1 MKKLMCLVTVLM
13 MISMFAFSINS
24 FSADEVNN
32 NETTLVTNQDETEN
46 EDINDE
52 DFVDMD
58 GHDDDLADEYYME
71 HGDEDDEDDEDNLA
85 TDDEMAYSS
94 GNPAPKESTYDEV
107 GSEMSSPKTSDTDT
121 YTAVVL
127 ALLFGSVAS
136 VAVYKLKK

>member
-58 GHDDDLADEYYME
+58 GHDDDLSDEYYRE
-71 HGDEDDEDDEDNLA
+71 HGDEDNLA

-94 GNPAPKESTYDEV
+94 GNTAPKESTSDEV

>member
-24 FSADEVNN
+24 FSADEVD
-32 NETTLVTNQDETEN
+32 NQDTSIATNEN
-46 EDINDE
+46 NAENYGEDKVLLTDDIEGDATVDE
-52 DFVDMD
+52 
-58 GHDDDLADEYYME
+58 
-71 HGDEDDEDDEDNLA
+71 A

>member
-24 FSADEVNN
+24 FSADEVDNQD
-32 NETTLVTNQDETEN
+32 TSIVTNENNAENYGEDKVLLTDDIEGDATVDE
-46 EDINDE
+46 
-52 DFVDMD
+52 
-58 GHDDDLADEYYME
+58 
-71 HGDEDDEDDEDNLA
+71 A

-94 GNPAPKESTYDEV
+94 GNPAPKGATSDEV

>member
-32 NETTLVTNQDETEN
+32 NETTLVTNQDDTEN

-52 DFVDMD
+52 NFVDMD
-58 GHDDDLADEYYME
+58 GHDDDLADEYYRE
-71 HGDEDDEDDEDNLA
+71 HGDEDDEDNLA
-85 TDDEMAYSS
+85 TDDEMAYAYDGNSS
-94 GNPAPKESTYDEV
+94 TSDGV
-107 GSEMSSPKTSDTDT
+107 GSEMNSPKTSDTDT

>member
-1 MKKLMCLVTVLM
+1 MKKLLYLFTVLM
-13 MISMFAFSINS
+13 MIFMFAFSINS
-24 FSADEVNN
+24 FSADEVDNQD
-32 NETTLVTNQDETEN
+32 TSMVTNENNAENYGEDKVLLTDDIEGDATVDE
-46 EDINDE
+46 
-52 DFVDMD
+52 
-58 GHDDDLADEYYME
+58 
-71 HGDEDDEDDEDNLA
+71 A

-94 GNPAPKESTYDEV
+94 GNPAPKESTSDEV

>member
-1 MKKLMCLVTVLM
+1 MKKLLYLVTVLM
-13 MISMFAFSINS
+13 MIFMFAFSINS
-24 FSADEVNN
+24 FSADEVDNQD
-32 NETTLVTNQDETEN
+32 TSIVTNENNAENYGEDKVLLTDDIEGDATVDE
-46 EDINDE
+46 
-52 DFVDMD
+52 
-58 GHDDDLADEYYME
+58 
-71 HGDEDDEDDEDNLA
+71 A

-94 GNPAPKESTYDEV
+94 GNPAPKESTSDEV

>member
-24 FSADEVNN
+24 FSADEVDNQD
-32 NETTLVTNQDETEN
+32 TSIVTNENNAENYGEDKVLLTDDIEGDATVDE
-46 EDINDE
+46 
-52 DFVDMD
+52 
-58 GHDDDLADEYYME
+58 
-71 HGDEDDEDDEDNLA
+71 A

>member
-24 FSADEVNN
+24 FSADEVDNQD
-32 NETTLVTNQDETEN
+32 TSIVTNENNAENYGEDKVLLTDDIEGDATVDE
-46 EDINDE
+46 
-52 DFVDMD
+52 
-58 GHDDDLADEYYME
+58 
-71 HGDEDDEDDEDNLA
+71 A

-94 GNPAPKESTYDEV
+94 GNPAPKESTSDEV
-107 GSEMSSPKTSDTDT
+107 GSEMSSPKTSHIDT

>member
-24 FSADEVNN
+24 FSADEVDNQD
-32 NETTLVTNQDETEN
+32 TSIVTNENNAKNYGEDKVLLTDDIEGDATVDE
-46 EDINDE
+46 
-52 DFVDMD
+52 
-58 GHDDDLADEYYME
+58 
-71 HGDEDDEDDEDNLA
+71 A

-94 GNPAPKESTYDEV
+94 GNPAPKESTFDEV

>member
-1 MKKLMCLVTVLM
+1 MKRLMCLVTVLM
-13 MISMFAFSINS
+13 MISMFAFSIDS
-24 FSADEVNN
+24 FSADEVD
-32 NETTLVTNQDETEN
+32 NQDTSIVANEN
-46 EDINDE
+46 NAENYGEDKVLLTDDIEGDATVDE
-52 DFVDMD
+52 
-58 GHDDDLADEYYME
+58 
-71 HGDEDDEDDEDNLA
+71 A

-94 GNPAPKESTYDEV
+94 GNPAPKESTSDEV

>member
-24 FSADEVNN
+24 FSADEVDNQD
-32 NETTLVTNQDETEN
+32 TSIVTNENNAENYGENKVLLTDDIEGDATVDE
-46 EDINDE
+46 
-52 DFVDMD
+52 
-58 GHDDDLADEYYME
+58 
-71 HGDEDDEDDEDNLA
+71 A

-94 GNPAPKESTYDEV
+94 GNPAPKESTSDEI

>member
-1 MKKLMCLVTVLM
+1 MCLVTVLM

-94 GNPAPKESTYDEV
+94 GNPAPKESTSDEV
-107 GSEMSSPKTSDTDT
+107 GSEMSSPKTSDSDA

-136 VAVYKLKK
+136 VALYKLKK

>member
-24 FSADEVNN
+24 FSADGVDNQD
-32 NETTLVTNQDETEN
+32 TSIVTNENNAENYGEDKVLLTDDIEGDATVDE
-46 EDINDE
+46 
-52 DFVDMD
+52 
-58 GHDDDLADEYYME
+58 
-71 HGDEDDEDDEDNLA
+71 A

-94 GNPAPKESTYDEV
+94 GNPAPKESTSDEV
-107 GSEMSSPKTSDTDT
+107 GSEMSSPKTSHTDT

>member
-24 FSADEVNN
+24 FSADEVDNQD
-32 NETTLVTNQDETEN
+32 TSIVTNENNAENYGEDKVLLTDDIEGDATVDE
-46 EDINDE
+46 
-52 DFVDMD
+52 
-58 GHDDDLADEYYME
+58 
-71 HGDEDDEDDEDNLA
+71 A

-94 GNPAPKESTYDEV
+94 GNPAPKESTSDEI
-107 GSEMSSPKTSDTDT
+107 GSEMSSPKTSHTDT

>member
-1 MKKLMCLVTVLM
+1 MKKLMSLVTVLM

-58 GHDDDLADEYYME
+58 GHDDDLADE
-71 HGDEDDEDDEDNLA
+71 DDEDNLA

-94 GNPAPKESTYDEV
+94 GNPAPKESTSDEV
-107 GSEMSSPKTSDTDT
+107 GSEMSSPKTSHTDT

>member
-24 FSADEVNN
+24 FSADEVDNQD
-32 NETTLVTNQDETEN
+32 TYIVTNENNAENYGEDKVLLTDDIEGDATVDE
-46 EDINDE
+46 
-52 DFVDMD
+52 
-58 GHDDDLADEYYME
+58 
-71 HGDEDDEDDEDNLA
+71 A

-94 GNPAPKESTYDEV
+94 GNPAPKESTSDEV
-107 GSEMSSPKTSDTDT
+107 GSEMSSPKTSDSDA

>member
-1 MKKLMCLVTVLM
+1 MKRLMCLVTVLM

-24 FSADEVNN
+24 FSADEVDNQD
-32 NETTLVTNQDETEN
+32 TSIVTNENNAENYGEDKVSLTDDIEGDATVDE
-46 EDINDE
+46 
-52 DFVDMD
+52 
-58 GHDDDLADEYYME
+58 
-71 HGDEDDEDDEDNLA
+71 A

-94 GNPAPKESTYDEV
+94 GDPAPKGATSDEV
-107 GSEMSSPKTSDTDT
+107 GSKMSSPKTSDSDA

>member
-24 FSADEVNN
+24 FSADEVDNQD
-32 NETTLVTNQDETEN
+32 TSIVTNENNAENYGEDKVLLTDDIEGDATVDE
-46 EDINDE
+46 
-52 DFVDMD
+52 
-58 GHDDDLADEYYME
+58 
-71 HGDEDDEDDEDNLA
+71 A

-94 GNPAPKESTYDEV
+94 GNTAPKESTSDEV

-127 ALLFGSVAS
+127 SLLFGSVAS

>member
-1 MKKLMCLVTVLM
+1 MCLVTVLM

-58 GHDDDLADEYYME
+58 GHDDDLADEYYGE
-71 HGDEDDEDDEDNLA
+71 HGDEDDEDNLA

-94 GNPAPKESTYDEV
+94 GNPAPKESTSDEV
-107 GSEMSSPKTSDTDT
+107 GSEMSSPKTGNEGT

>member
-1 MKKLMCLVTVLM
+1 MKRLMCLVTVLM

-24 FSADEVNN
+24 FSADEVDNQD
-32 NETTLVTNQDETEN
+32 TSIVTNENNGENYGEDKVSLTDDIEGDATVDE
-46 EDINDE
+46 
-52 DFVDMD
+52 
-58 GHDDDLADEYYME
+58 
-71 HGDEDDEDDEDNLA
+71 A

-94 GNPAPKESTYDEV
+94 GDPAPKGATSDEV
-107 GSEMSSPKTSDTDT
+107 GSEMSSPKTSDSDA

>member
-1 MKKLMCLVTVLM
+1 MCLVTVLM

-32 NETTLVTNQDETEN
+32 NETTLVTNQDDTEN
-46 EDINDE
+46 EDLNDGN
-52 DFVDMD
+52 FVDMD
-58 GHDDDLADEYYME
+58 GHDDDLADEYYRE
-71 HGDEDDEDDEDNLA
+71 HGDEDDEDNLA

-94 GNPAPKESTYDEV
+94 GNPAPKDTSSEV
-107 GSEMSSPKTSDTDT
+107 GSEIHAPQTSDSDT

>member
-1 MKKLMCLVTVLM
+1 MKRLMCLVTVLM

-24 FSADEVNN
+24 FSADEVDNQD
-32 NETTLVTNQDETEN
+32 TSIVTNENNAENYGEDKVSLTDDIEGDATVDE
-46 EDINDE
+46 
-52 DFVDMD
+52 
-58 GHDDDLADEYYME
+58 
-71 HGDEDDEDDEDNLA
+71 A

-94 GNPAPKESTYDEV
+94 GNPAPKGATSDEV
-107 GSEMSSPKTSDTDT
+107 GSEMSSPKTSDSDA

>member
-1 MKKLMCLVTVLM
+1 MKKLMCLVIVIMTL
-13 MISMFAFSINS
+13 SMFAFSINS
-24 FSADEVNN
+24 FSADEVDNQD
-32 NETTLVTNQDETEN
+32 TSIVTNENNAENYGENKVLLTDDIEGDATVDE
-46 EDINDE
+46 
-52 DFVDMD
+52 
-58 GHDDDLADEYYME
+58 
-71 HGDEDDEDDEDNLA
+71 A

-94 GNPAPKESTYDEV
+94 GNPAPKESTSDEV

>member
-1 MKKLMCLVTVLM
+1 MKRLMCLVTVLM

-24 FSADEVNN
+24 FSADEVD
-32 NETTLVTNQDETEN
+32 NQDTSIVANEN
-46 EDINDE
+46 NAENYGEDKVLLTDDIEGDATVDE
-52 DFVDMD
+52 
-58 GHDDDLADEYYME
+58 
-71 HGDEDDEDDEDNLA
+71 A

-107 GSEMSSPKTSDTDT
+107 GSEMSSPKTSHTVT

>member
-24 FSADEVNN
+24 FSADEVDNQD
-32 NETTLVTNQDETEN
+32 TSIVTNENNAKNYGEDKVLLTDDIEGDATVDE
-46 EDINDE
+46 
-52 DFVDMD
+52 
-58 GHDDDLADEYYME
+58 
-71 HGDEDDEDDEDNLA
+71 A

-94 GNPAPKESTYDEV
+94 GNPAPKGATSDEV
-107 GSEMSSPKTSDTDT
+107 GSKMSSPKTSDTDT

>member
-58 GHDDDLADEYYME
+58 GHDDDLADEYY
-71 HGDEDDEDDEDNLA
+71 GDEDDEDNLA

-94 GNPAPKESTYDEV
+94 GNPAPKESTSDEV

>member
-24 FSADEVNN
+24 FSADEVDNQD
-32 NETTLVTNQDETEN
+32 TSIVTNENNAENYGEDKVLLTDDIEGDATVDE
-46 EDINDE
+46 
-52 DFVDMD
+52 
-58 GHDDDLADEYYME
+58 
-71 HGDEDDEDDEDNLA
+71 A

-94 GNPAPKESTYDEV
+94 GNPAPKGATSDEV
-107 GSEMSSPKTSDTDT
+107 GSEMSSPKTSDTDI

>member
-24 FSADEVNN
+24 FSADEVD
-32 NETTLVTNQDETEN
+32 NQDTSIVANEN
-46 EDINDE
+46 NAENYGEDKVLLTDDIEGDATVDE
-52 DFVDMD
+52 
-58 GHDDDLADEYYME
+58 
-71 HGDEDDEDDEDNLA
+71 A

-94 GNPAPKESTYDEV
+94 GNPAPKESTSDEI
-107 GSEMSSPKTSDTDT
+107 GSGMSSPKTSDTDT

>member
-1 MKKLMCLVTVLM
+1 MKKLMCLVNVLM

-24 FSADEVNN
+24 FSADEVDNQD
-32 NETTLVTNQDETEN
+32 TSIVTNENNAENYGEDKVLLTDDIEGDATVDE
-46 EDINDE
+46 
-52 DFVDMD
+52 
-58 GHDDDLADEYYME
+58 
-71 HGDEDDEDDEDNLA
+71 A

-94 GNPAPKESTYDEV
+94 GNLAPKESTSDEV

>member
-1 MKKLMCLVTVLM
+1 MCLVTVLM

-32 NETTLVTNQDETEN
+32 NETTLVTNQDDTEN
-46 EDINDE
+46 EDINDGN
-52 DFVDMD
+52 FVDMD
-58 GHDDDLADEYYME
+58 GHDDDLADEYYRE
-71 HGDEDDEDDEDNLA
+71 HGDEDDEDNLA

-94 GNPAPKESTYDEV
+94 CNPAPKESTSDEV
-107 GSEMSSPKTSDTDT
+107 GSEMNSPKTSDTDT
-121 YTAVVL
+121 YTVVL

>member
-24 FSADEVNN
+24 FSADEVDNQD
-32 NETTLVTNQDETEN
+32 TSIVTNENNAKNYGDDKVLLTDDIEGDATVDE
-46 EDINDE
+46 
-52 DFVDMD
+52 
-58 GHDDDLADEYYME
+58 
-71 HGDEDDEDDEDNLA
+71 A

-94 GNPAPKESTYDEV
+94 SNPAPKGATSDEV
-107 GSEMSSPKTSDTDT
+107 GSEIHAPQTSDSDT

>member
-24 FSADEVNN
+24 FSADEVDNQD
-32 NETTLVTNQDETEN
+32 TSIVTNENNAENYGEDKVLLTDDIDGDATVDE
-46 EDINDE
+46 
-52 DFVDMD
+52 
-58 GHDDDLADEYYME
+58 
-71 HGDEDDEDDEDNLA
+71 A

-94 GNPAPKESTYDEV
+94 GNTAPEESTSDEV

>member
-46 EDINDE
+46 EDFNDE

-58 GHDDDLADEYYME
+58 GHDDDLADEYYRE
-71 HGDEDDEDDEDNLA
+71 HGDEDDEDNLA

-94 GNPAPKESTYDEV
+94 GNLAPKESTSDEI
-107 GSEMSSPKTSDTDT
+107 GSEMKIGR
-121 YTAVVL
+121 AHV
-127 ALLFGSVAS
+127 
-136 VAVYKLKK
+136 

>member
-24 FSADEVNN
+24 FSADEVDNQD
-32 NETTLVTNQDETEN
+32 TSIVTNENNAENYGEDKVLLTDDIEGDATVDE
-46 EDINDE
+46 
-52 DFVDMD
+52 
-58 GHDDDLADEYYME
+58 
-71 HGDEDDEDDEDNLA
+71 A

-94 GNPAPKESTYDEV
+94 GNTAPKESTSDEV